1 MVKMHTEQI
10 TQDLRE
16 QITKGIYPPAFSL
29 TEIDLAQKYGVSRST
44 IKKSLMMLESEGLVS
59 IEPNKGAKVRV
70 YSINE
75 VLEFLEVREVL
86 EGFII
91 RNAVSAI
98 TDEQISLLEEL
109 LKQMKLLLE
118 QKDLL
123 AYSQC
128 NQEFHKIIY
137 SACTNR
143 TAVEVTVQLKNQMR
157 KYNAKTIL
165 VPGRDASSFDEHTKI
180 LNAIRARDAAS
191 AELYMRIHIRNV
203 CKVFKEN
210 YALLF

>member
-29 TEIDLAQKYGVSRST
+29 TEIDLAQKYGVSRNT

-180 LNAIRARDAAS
+180 LNAIKARDAAS

>member
-29 TEIDLAQKYGVSRST
+29 TEIDLAQKYGVSRNT